1 MERPAVSMRH
11 LLAHP
16 VDPGQ
21 SQTTAIVWPDTG
33 QDTVTV
39 AYEYFGEPSNVPFR
53 LTDIPVVDGE

>member
-1 MERPAVSMRH
+1 MRH
-11 LLAHP
+11 LRAHP

-33 QDTVTV
+33 QDTVTG